1 VRQPSIAGAPEP
13 ELEALLLAGG
23 RETPVTL
30 TCASRVSLRARFAG
44 AGPKDGT
51 VFDAVVVKGGPRD
64 LRLSRCRYH
73 AEGGD
78 HGRLVFLEDV
88 YDARSLVHERRLI
101 DLRRAFENL
110 PAVLGQR
117 DGIQPEFRAWVAE
130 LTYDLSV
137 WRRFFDDQDAVLA
150 GEPVEVVEAARGAL
164 LRTVGR
170 SFMVFLD
177 GHLARM
183 GGLVAGF
190 GREEHERHGFYLRR
204 QAWPYL
210 SASEFLRRSN
220 VKPHGYAGDAEMMQL
235 TYENRFVGESL
246 FAQLMHKH
254 PVESPAAEAV
264 RSRRRFVPRVLREV
278 AQRFPAQGA
287 GAFRFMSLACG
298 PAWELQDIYRDRAD
312 IHRFQG
318 ALLDQDPHA
327 LAMARESAA
336 RIEQEH
342 GAKLQ
347 LHWHQD
353 SVRTML
359 RTPRLDERFGRHHFV
374 YSMGLFDYLTPPVA
388 RTVLERMYELLY
400 PGGELLIGNY
410 HVENP
415 SRLYMEY
422 WADWVLFLR
431 TEEAFRALAAGLP
444 GARVSLELEGTR
456 CQMFLRVEKPA

>member
-1 VRQPSIAGAPEP
+1 MRQPSIAGAPEP
-13 ELEALLLAGG
+13 ALEAVLVSGG
-23 RETPVTL
+23 REIEVTL
-30 TCASRVSLRARFAG
+30 TCASRVSLRARFGG
-44 AGPKDGT
+44 APPKDG
-51 VFDAVVVKGGPRD
+51 AVLDQLVVRGGPHE
-64 LRLSRCRYH
+64 LRLSRCRYQ

-78 HGRLVFLEDV
+78 RGRLVFLDDV

-101 DLRRAFENL
+101 DLRRTFENL

-117 DGIQPEFRAWVAE
+117 DGIQPEFRSWVAE

-137 WRRFFDDQDAVLA
+137 WRRFFDEQDAFLV
-150 GEPVEVVEAARGAL
+150 GEPAEVVDAARTAL

-183 GGLVAGF
+183 GELVAGF
-190 GREEHERHGFYLRR
+190 AREEHERHGFYLRR

-220 VKPHGYAGDAEMMQL
+220 VKPHGYSGDAEMMQL

-278 AQRFPAQGA
+278 AERFTARGA

-298 PAWELQDIYRDRAD
+298 PAWELQDIYRDHAD
-312 IHRFQG
+312 AQRFHG

-336 RIEQEH
+336 RIEQAH

-347 LHWHQD
+347 LDWHQD

-359 RTPRLDERFGRHHFV
+359 RAPRLDERFGRHHFV

-388 RTVLERMYELLY
+388 RAVLGRMYELLH
-400 PGGELLIGNY
+400 PGGELLVGNY

-431 TEEAFRALAAGLP
+431 TEATFRALAEGLP
-444 GARVSLELEGTR
+444 GAQVAVEFDSSR